1 METKKRLDMINIAGT
16 NIITSLGFTTEE
28 NFAAVKQGIS
38 GLKHYD
44 TGTFDLPESFTAS
57 LIDKE
62 RLNKE
67 FSACNSKVRLAP
79 AETTDLE
86 KAAILSVST
95 ANKEA
100 KIDLS
105 SPKTIFVIS
114 TTKGNVDEL
123 TNNEQLTTKD
133 GRNFDCS
140 LFLWHSAKIISR
152 FFNNPNTPLVV
163 SNACISGA
171 AAQIAAMREIENGHF
186 DCAVV
191 VGVDLL
197 SKFIISGF
205 QSFKALSA
213 DPCKSFDKE
222 RCGLNLGEAAATI
235 IMNNEQS
242 IMNNQ
247 VWLIGGAI
255 RNDANHI
262 SAPSRVG
269 EGSFRALHS
278 ILTTDLPTTDLLSF
292 ICAHGTA
299 TPYNDAMESVALTRA
314 GLSDTPVNSLK
325 PFFGHTLGAAGV
337 VESIIS
343 MCALNE
349 NMVLKSLNYNDQNF
363 ENQIHISTENHS
375 SEKPCFI
382 KLLSGF
388 GGVNAALLFGT
399 MNNERW
405 EEDSSRMKTVQH
417 LFVQKEV
424 CLSFKNAAE
433 ITDCYRRLGVDYPKF
448 FKMDNLSKLG
458 FVASEMIF
466 KDDENRFEPRED
478 IAVVCFNCS
487 SSLEIDTQYQTTIA
501 DNDNY
506 FPSPSLFVYTLPNIV
521 NGEICIRNK
530 FVGESSFYV
539 SENFDAEQIFRTVG
553 NVFSEKNTNLALVS
567 WIESF
572 NGIFEVKTFLVT
584 KEKTYKKFS
593 INELQKYNKN
603 YQVEK

>member
-1 METKKRLDMINIAGT
+1 MVNIAGT
-16 NIITSLGFTTEE
+16 NIISSLGFTTKD

-38 GLKHYD
+38 GLKHYPV
-44 TGTFDLPESFTAS
+44 GTFDLPEPFIAS
-57 LIDKE
+57 LIDHE
-62 RLNKE
+62 RLNAE
-67 FSACNSKVRLAP
+67 FAACMDVAHNAP
-79 AETTDLE
+79 ATITALE
-86 KAAILSVST
+86 RAAILSVFI
-95 ANKEA
+95 ANQEA
-100 KIDLS
+100 NIDLA
-105 SPKTIFVIS
+105 SPKTLFVVS
-114 TTKGNVDEL
+114 TTKGNVGEL
-123 TNNEQLTTKD
+123 MNNY
-133 GRNFDCS
+133 S

-186 DCAVV
+186 YCAVV
-191 VGVDLL
+191 VGVDML

-205 QSFKALSA
+205 QSFKALSP
-213 DPCKSFDKE
+213 DPCKPFDTKL
-222 RCGLNLGEAAATI
+222 CGLNLGEAAATV
-235 IMNNEQS
+235 IMNNEQYK
-242 IMNNQ
+242 IQ
-247 VWLIGGAI
+247 LIAGAV

-299 TPYNDAMESVALTRA
+299 TPYNDAMEAVAITRA
-314 GLSDTPVNSLK
+314 GLSATPVNSLK

-349 NMVLKSLNYNDQNF
+349 NMVLKSLNYNEQNF
-363 ENQIHISTENHS
+363 ENQINISTKTHS
-375 SEKPCFI
+375 SDKPCFI

-388 GGVNAALLFGT
+388 GGVNAALLFSAP
-399 MNNERW
+399 RIP
-405 EEDSSRMKTVQH
+405 SRVGDFNTVQLTQSPLVEDLGS
-417 LFVQKEV
+417 LFIKNEV

-433 ITDCYRRLGVDYPKF
+433 ITDFYRQMGIDYPKF

-466 KDDENRFEPRED
+466 KNDENRFEPRED
-478 IAVVCFNCS
+478 IAVVCFNRS
-487 SSLEIDTQYQTTIA
+487 SSLETDMQYQTTIA
-501 DNDNY
+501 DNNNY

-530 FVGESSFYV
+530 FVGESSFYI
-539 SENFDAEQIFRTVG
+539 SENFDAEQIFRTVR
-553 NVFSEKNTNLALVS
+553 NVFSEKNTKLALAA

-572 NGIFEVKTFLVT
+572 NGVFEVKMFLVT
-584 KEKTYKKFS
+584 KEKTDNEFS
-593 INELQKYNKN
+593 IKHLNSKLL
-603 YQVEK
+603 